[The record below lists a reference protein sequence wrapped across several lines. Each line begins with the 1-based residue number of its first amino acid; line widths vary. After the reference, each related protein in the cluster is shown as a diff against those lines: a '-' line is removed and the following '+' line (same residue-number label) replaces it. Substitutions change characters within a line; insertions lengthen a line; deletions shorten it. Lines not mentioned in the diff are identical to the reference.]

1 MQSLSK
7 KKSLHCLKNKNKPII
22 KPHTFEHK
30 KVHCHNPLIVIV
42 FSRQRAESFCEKME
56 NTMIST
62 GYLTKKYETT

>member
-7 KKSLHCLKNKNKPII
+7 KKKLHCLKNKNIPII